1 MHYYIFG
8 GAKYEE
14 NNQNK
19 TDCGCFDQWCVFD
32 RVYKL
37 QVSKNDKKTDTTL
50 TNATTN
56 EEYDITEP
64 QTVYGPPPA
73 LDDEKTTEEITTEK
87 YNPEDDVPEDV
98 YGPPEDFN

>member
-1 MHYYIFG
+1 M
-8 GAKYEE
+8 K
-14 NNQNK
+14 K
-19 TDCGCFDQWCVFD
+19 TTKTKLIAAALTSGVFLAGFTSC
-32 RVYKL
+32 RS
-37 QVSKNDKKTDTTL
+37 QKNDKKTDTTL